1 MQIEYRN
8 KRLEKI
14 CTLASMAQKK
24 YGADMAEKIQQRIG
38 EIFSADSVKEMIEYR
53 IGRCH
58 PLKGDRKGQYAVDL
72 IQPHR
77 MAFSIKGNTIEI
89 ACIEEIIDDY
99 H

>member
-1 MQIEYRN
+1 M
-8 KRLEKI
+8 KRIIQEREK
-14 CTLASMAQKK
+14 T
-24 YGADMAEKIQQRIG
+24 EP
-38 EIFSADSVKEMIEYR
+38 SVF
-53 IGRCH
+53 CVW
-58 PLKGDRKGQYAVDL
+58 YAVDL